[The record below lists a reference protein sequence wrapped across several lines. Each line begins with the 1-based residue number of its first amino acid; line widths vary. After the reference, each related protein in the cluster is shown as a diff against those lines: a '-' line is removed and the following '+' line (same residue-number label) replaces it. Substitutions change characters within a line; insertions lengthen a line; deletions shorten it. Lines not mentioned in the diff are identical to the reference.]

1 MKLSKAFI
9 DNNYVFA
16 KMIYYKSG
24 SNILTYYYRIFLYF
38 YDEDKTD

>member
-16 KMIYYKSG
+16 KMIYYKSR
-24 SNILTYYYRIFLYF
+24 SNILTYYRIFLYF
-38 YDEDKTD
+38 YDDTTD